1 MELLIMD
8 SNFAGIGTLDVFESL
23 IWTDRYYEAGD
34 FELYMPASED
44 ALNLLKENLYLYN
57 RESEHIMV
65 IEDIQINTDVEE
77 SAHLTVTG
85 RSLESLL
92 DRRIIWNL
100 TTVTGTLQDGI
111 KKLLNEN
118 AISPSDPARKIP
130 GLIFKDSK
138 DPNVTSLYLNA
149 QYWGE
154 NLYDTIESVC
164 ESAEI
169 GWKITLDS
177 DNQMVFELYAGTDR
191 SYNQTEN
198 PYVIFSP
205 TFDNLLNS
213 NYVSSSKTLK
223 TVTLITGEGEGSDKK
238 YTHAECANGAGSGLS
253 RREMHSDGSSIF
265 QTDGENTISDTEYL
279 TLLKQKGIEDLA
291 QNLKTRSFEG
301 EVTSGKTYTYG
312 VDYFM
317 GDIVQNVNEF
327 NVQATS
333 RVIEYVMSQDTSGL
347 EMYPTFSSYLYE
359 ELPEGYSKVEYIE
372 ADGLEYI
379 DTGFTPNQDSGI
391 EMEFARAD
399 ESDSANRFVFGT
411 RQHGSSSN
419 TSSFCLL
426 DQRWAEGGSTE
437 KGTFRADYG
446 SILTK
451 LNSSKTYFDKITVSF
466 LKNRVSL
473 DSSTYT
479 FEESTFTSPK
489 NLLIFGI
496 NDTGST
502 ETETEA
508 YASYKGRLYYCK
520 MYSNDLMIRNYIPV
534 RDPNGE
540 YGLWDLVDGTF
551 YRNASGSGKFTG
563 PE

>member
-111 KKLLNEN
+111 KKLLIEN

-372 ADGLEYI
+372 STGQEYI
-379 DTGFTPNQDSGI
+379 DTGVSATDFSGVEAVI
-391 EMEFARAD
+391 EPQY
-399 ESDSANRFVFGT
+399 SSKP
-411 RQHGSSSN
+411 SSN
-419 TSSFCLL
+419 VSFF
-426 DQRWAEGGSTE
+426 GGRTEDPVGDGIVLYWSTGGNNGFSFGYDTE
-437 KGTFRADYG
+437 TYY
-446 SILTK
+446 
-451 LNSSKTYFDKITVSF
+451 SKVDPVISGKITVTWQ
-466 LKNRVSL
+466 KNKLTIGTASH
-473 DSSTYT
+473 
-479 FEESTFTSPK
+479 TFTESSFVSQHSILVFTYGK
-489 NLLIFGI
+489 NGNAALNHLSKI
-496 NDTGST
+496 
-502 ETETEA
+502 
-508 YASYKGRLYYCK
+508 RLYSFK
-520 MYSNDLMIRNYIPV
+520 MYSNDVTIKNFIPV
-534 RDPNGE
+534 KDPEGN
-540 YGLWDLVDGTF
+540 YGLWDLVDNKF
-551 YRNASGSGKFTG
+551 YANASGNGAFIG

>member
-44 ALNLLKENLYLYN
+44 ALKLLKENLYLYN

-238 YTHAECANGAGSGLS
+238 YTHVECANGAGSGLS

-279 TLLKQKGIEDLA
+279 TLLKQKGIEDLS
-291 QNLKTRSFEG
+291 QNLKTQSFEG

-520 MYSNDLMIRNYIPV
+520 MYSNDLMIRNYVPV